1 MKNREDRIANE
12 ISCHMAKAKASIN
25 VGACFAADEYCC
37 LICNAYF
44 RKKIFESDLQVI
56 EDLTKFFGLIGSLD
70 NKLTLVKIL
79 ETTNNLK
86 NNIDNLYLKNDF
98 HPILPDEL
106 KNKLRSLHKNKPT
119 NASRVHDMEGEEYD
133 NFYAKYARD
142 LDTNWMRNVQ
152 RFSELKLNKPSR
164 ILDIGCG
171 FGLLSHIARFNGHKV
186 DSIDTPNASPILKEA
201 AKLLNVTKHEFTV
214 KKNTPLLKFK
224 YKFDVVSASQIFFN
238 GHTTKDLWDVEE
250 WKYFLIDIH
259 DNILNDNGSVNLA
272 FNAEHKNLQP
282 IIVNGET
289 VPLGKKSLE
298 EFFKPFLIASKTMAR
313 TNQQMIAVLTKR
325 NIKEAC
331 GSDLFKKRSYSIEA
345 TVSKYGP

>member
-1 MKNREDRIANE
+1 MKNREVRIASE
-12 ISCHMAKAKASIN
+12 ISSHMAKAKAA
-25 VGACFAADEYCC
+25 VHTGLCFAADEYCC

-56 EDLTKFFGLIGSLD
+56 EDLIRFFGLIGSLD

-79 ETTNNLK
+79 KTTNNLK
-86 NNIDNLYLKNDF
+86 NNIDNLYLQNDF

-119 NASRVHDMEGEEYD
+119 SASRVHDMEGEEYE

-142 LDTNWMRNVQ
+142 LDTNWMRNIQ
-152 RFSELKLNKPSR
+152 RFAELKLNKPSR

-171 FGLLSHIARFNGHKV
+171 FGLLSYIATFNGHKV
-186 DSIDTPNASPILKEA
+186 DSIDIPNASPILKEA
-201 AKLLNVTKHEFTV
+201 VKLLKVTKHEFTV

-224 YKFDVVSASQIFFN
+224 YKFDVVNASQIFFN
-238 GHTTKDLWDVEE
+238 GHATKDLWDVEE

-272 FNAEHKNLQP
+272 FNVEHKNLQP
-282 IIVNGET
+282 IIINGEI
-289 VPLGKKSLE
+289 VHLGKKSLE
-298 EFFKPFLIASKTMAR
+298 EFFKPFLIASETMAR
-313 TNQQMIAVLTKR
+313 TDQKMIAVLTKR

-331 GSDLFKKRSYSIEA
+331 ESNLFKKRSYSIEA

>member
-1 MKNREDRIANE
+1 MKNREVRIASE
-12 ISCHMAKAKASIN
+12 ISCHMAKAKTATN
-25 VGACFAADEYCC
+25 TGLCFAADEYCC

-56 EDLTKFFGLIGSLD
+56 EDLIRFFGLIGSLD

-79 ETTNNLK
+79 KTTNNLK
-86 NNIDNLYLKNDF
+86 NNIDNLYLQNDF

-106 KNKLRSLHKNKPT
+106 KNKLRSLHKNKPS
-119 NASRVHDMEGEEYD
+119 NDSRVHDMKGEEYAD
-133 NFYAKYARD
+133 FYAKYARD

-152 RFSELKLNKPSR
+152 RFVELKLNKPSR

-171 FGLLSHIARFNGHKV
+171 FGLLSHIARFNGHKT
-186 DSIDTPNASPILKEA
+186 DSIDIPNASPILKEA

-238 GHTTKDLWDVEE
+238 GHATKDLWDVEE
-250 WKYFLIDIH
+250 WKYFLMDIH

-272 FNAEHKNLQP
+272 FNVEHKNLQP
-282 IIVNGET
+282 IIINGET

-298 EFFKPFLIASKTMAR
+298 EFFRPFLIASERMAR
-313 TNQQMIAVLTKR
+313 TDQKMIAVLTKR

-331 GSDLFKKRSYSIEA
+331 ESNLFKKRSYSIEA

>member
-1 MKNREDRIANE
+1 MKNREVRIASE
-12 ISCHMAKAKASIN
+12 ISCHMAKAKAATN
-25 VGACFAADEYCC
+25 TGLCFAIDEYCC

-56 EDLTKFFGLIGSLD
+56 EDLIKFFGQIGSLD

-79 ETTNNLK
+79 KTTNNLK
-86 NNIDNLYLKNDF
+86 NNIDNLYLQNDF

-106 KNKLRSLHKNKPT
+106 KNKLRSLHKNKPS
-119 NASRVHDMEGEEYD
+119 NDSRVHDMKGEEYAD
-133 NFYAKYARD
+133 FYAKYARD
-142 LDTNWMRNVQ
+142 LDTNWMRNIQ
-152 RFSELKLNKPSR
+152 RFAELKLNKPSR

-186 DSIDTPNASPILKEA
+186 DSIDIPNTSPILKEA

-238 GHTTKDLWDVEE
+238 GHATKDLWDVEE
-250 WKYFLIDIH
+250 WKYFLMDIH
-259 DNILNDNGSVNLA
+259 DNILNDNGSVNLV
-272 FNAEHKNLQP
+272 FNVEHKNLQP
-282 IIVNGET
+282 IIINGET
-289 VPLGKKSLE
+289 VLLGKKSLE
-298 EFFKPFLIASKTMAR
+298 EFFRPFLIASERMAR
-313 TNQQMIAVLTKR
+313 TDQKMIAVLTKK

-331 GSDLFKKRSYSIEA
+331 ESNLFKKRSYSIEA

>member
-12 ISCHMAKAKASIN
+12 ISSHMAKAKASVNI
-25 VGACFAADEYCC
+25 GACFAADEYCC

-44 RKKIFESDLQVI
+44 GKKIFESDLQVI
-56 EDLTKFFGLIGSLD
+56 EDLIQFFGYIGSLD

-98 HPILPDEL
+98 PPILPDEL

-119 NASRVHDMEGEEYD
+119 DASRVHDIEGEEYD

-152 RFSELKLNKPSR
+152 RFAELKLNKPSR

-171 FGLLSHIARFNGHKV
+171 FGLLSRIAKFNGHKV

-224 YKFDVVSASQIFFN
+224 YKFDSITAFQIVFN

-250 WKYFLIDIH
+250 WKYFLMDLH
-259 DNILNDNGSVNLA
+259 DNLLNDGGSVTLV
-272 FNAEHKNLQP
+272 FNAEHDNFKPIVIDGKN
-282 IIVNGET
+282 IF
-289 VPLGKKSLE
+289 LGKKSLS
-298 EFFKPFLIASKTMAR
+298 EFFNPFFIVLPGMAASDNKSV
-313 TNQQMIAVLTKR
+313 AVMTRK
-325 NIKEAC
+325 NIKDAC
-331 GSDLFKKRSYSIEA
+331 QSNIFKKRSYSIQP
-345 TVSKYGP
+345 TVGKYGA